1 MKEQIIYFISV
12 RIQITYS
19 YYTII
24 I

>member
-19 YYTII
+19 YYII
-24 I
+24 II